1 MPSLIRSLLERS
13 GWWVA
18 VVVGLLALAPLSAR
32 AQAQTGEARAQA
44 QARAKFL
51 EGNAAY
57 EQSQYQKALDAY
69 VEAYRLLPLPG
80 FLFNI
85 AQCYRQ
91 LDQPEQAATFYR
103 RYLAQSKQPPANAPL
118 VRELIAEMDAAAGK
132 PRQKD
137 SSLRKQT
144 TEVAERRA
152 RQDSERSRTV
162 ASKSTPANTEVQGES
177 LTKKWWVWAGA
188 GAVAIAAGGIVYAA
202 TAPQP
207 RPTTLGTI
215 R

>member
-13 GWWVA
+13 GWWVLVA
-18 VVVGLLALAPLSAR
+18 VGLLALAPLSAR
-32 AQAQTGEARAQA
+32 AQSGEARAQA
-44 QARAKFL
+44 QSRAKFL

-57 EQSQYQKALDAY
+57 EQAQFQQALDAY

-91 LDQPEQAATFYR
+91 LGQPEQAATFYR
-103 RYLAQSKQPPANAPL
+103 RYLAQSKQPPPNAPL
-118 VRELIAEMDAAAGK
+118 VRELIAEMDAAVGK
-132 PRQKD
+132 PQQKD

-144 TEVAERRA
+144 AEVAERRA

-162 ASKSTPANTEVQGES
+162 ASKATPDKAELQGES
-177 LTKKWWVWAGA
+177 LLTKWWVWAGA
-188 GAVAIAAGGIVYAA
+188 GAVVLAAGGIAYAA

>member
-13 GWWVA
+13 GWWVCVA
-18 VVVGLLALAPLSAR
+18 VGLLALAPLSAR
-32 AQAQTGEARAQA
+32 AASGEARAQA
-44 QARAKFL
+44 EARAKFS

-57 EQSQYQKALDAY
+57 EQARFQKALDAY

-91 LDQPEQAATFYR
+91 LGQPEPAATFYR
-103 RYLAQSKQPPANAPL
+103 RYLAQSKQPPSNAPL
-118 VRELIAEMDAAAGK
+118 VHELIAEMDAAANK
-132 PRQKD
+132 PEQKAPA
-137 SSLRKQT
+137 LRKQAA
-144 TEVAERRA
+144 EVAERRA

-162 ASKSTPANTEVQGES
+162 ASKPASARGEVQGES
-177 LTKKWWVWAGA
+177 LAKKWWVWAGA
-188 GAVAIAAGGIVYAA
+188 GAVALAAGGIVYAA

>member
-32 AQAQTGEARAQA
+32 AQGGEARAQA

-57 EQSQYQKALDAY
+57 EQAQFQKALDAY

-91 LDQPEQAATFYR
+91 LGQPEQAATFYR

-118 VRELIAEMDAAAGK
+118 VRELIAEMDAAVGK
-132 PRQKD
+132 PQQKD

-144 TEVAERRA
+144 AEVAERRA

-162 ASKSTPANTEVQGES
+162 ASRSTPAQTEVQGES
-177 LTKKWWVWAGA
+177 LAKKWWVWAGA
-188 GAVAIAAGGIVYAA
+188 GAVAIAAGGIIYAA

>member
-13 GWWVA
+13 GWWGVVA
-18 VVVGLLALAPLSAR
+18 VALLALAPLSAR
-32 AQAQTGEARAQA
+32 AQSGEARAQA
-44 QARAKFL
+44 QSRAKFL

-57 EQSQYQKALDAY
+57 EQAQFQTALDAY

-91 LDQPEQAATFYR
+91 LGQPEQAATFYR
-103 RYLAQSKQPPANAPL
+103 RYLAQSKQPPSNAPL
-118 VRELIAEMDAAAGK
+118 VRELIAEMDAAADK
-132 PRQKD
+132 SQQKD

-144 TEVAERRA
+144 AEVAERRA

-162 ASKSTPANTEVQGES
+162 ASRSTPAKTEVQGES
-177 LTKKWWVWAGA
+177 LAKKWWVWAGA

-207 RPTTLGTI
+207 RPTTLGTV

>member
-1 MPSLIRSLLERS
+1 M
-13 GWWVA
+13 
-18 VVVGLLALAPLSAR
+18 GLLALAPLSAR
-32 AQAQTGEARAQA
+32 AQSGEARAQA
-44 QARAKFL
+44 QSRAKFL

-57 EQSQYQKALDAY
+57 EQAQFQKALDAY

-91 LDQPEQAATFYR
+91 LGQPEQAATFYR

-118 VRELIAEMDAAAGK
+118 VRELIAEMDASVGK

-144 TEVAERRA
+144 AEVAERRA

-162 ASKSTPANTEVQGES
+162 ASKSSPGKAELQDES
-177 LTKKWWVWAGA
+177 LLKKWWVWAGA
-188 GAVAIAAGGIVYAA
+188 GAVVLAAGGVVYAA